1 MAGNSTNFKFQH
13 HGFTL
18 EFYGLN
24 VKPESDFQKLLKLS
38 SEFREKSQ
46 QLRAQDSLEEGLN

>member
-24 VKPESDFQKLLKLS
+24 VKPESDFQKLL
-38 SEFREKSQ
+38 
-46 QLRAQDSLEEGLN
+46 N